1 MQFALLDVRHIN
13 LNEKVITLTHG
24 HLYDKYHLP
33 EYCGNIFLSGHT
45 HYGTCLLY
53 TSWIIRNI
61 VKNYEGIINL
71 EENKKMNE
79 GFAIDIV
86 LNAMAREV

>member
-1 MQFALLDVRHIN
+1 M
-13 LNEKVITLTHG
+13 G
-24 HLYDKYHLP
+24 M
-33 EYCGNIFLSGHT
+33 
-45 HYGTCLLY
+45 
-53 TSWIIRNI
+53 WIIRNI